1 MEFDFNRRSRRSI
14 RLKGFDYSSPGK
26 YFITIC
32 TLNRECLFG
41 EIHEGNMILAVAGKI
56 VHNEWL
62 HTPRVRSG
70 IELDAF
76 VIMPNHLHGIISIR
90 MRRGDPQHK
99 SFADFGEFDLSVT
112 KVAGRPEENGN
123 KNGASR
129 RGAPTAPVLKPNTI
143 GAIVGQFKSNSTK
156 KIRESVYP
164 GFYWQRNYYEHIIRN
179 GSELSQIRKYILENP
194 GNWNEDQDNPINF

>member
-41 EIHEGNMILAVAGKI
+41 DIRGGEMILSAAGEI
-56 VHNEWL
+56 VSCVWRR
-62 HTPRVRSG
+62 TPMVRPG
-70 IELDAF
+70 IEMDAF
-76 VIMPNHLHGIISIR
+76 VIMPNHLHGIVSIR
-90 MRRGDPQHK
+90 FCRGDSVNRPMDIGEDGRATRPHGGRQII
-99 SFADFGEFDLSVT
+99 SAEADDLCCRV
-112 KVAGRPEENGN
+112 
-123 KNGASR
+123 
-129 RGAPTAPVLKPNTI
+129 APTTPTLKPNTI
-143 GAIVGQFKSNSTK
+143 GAIVSQFKSISTK
-156 KIRESVYP
+156 IIRESAFS

-194 GNWNEDQDNPINF
+194 ADWDEDQDNPKNF